1 MQHSKKNMCTIPA
14 VAGNKRRCHIA
25 DWVAVDSKAFAFAFA
40 FAVVVVVVAMD
51 ASSVAGGYSYSQAA
65 AAVDMDIAVAGATGK
80 DMERRWVAVA
90 AVDSCMTEMM
100 TPAEWKKASHSFVRV
115 L

>member
-1 MQHSKKNMCTIPA
+1 MCTIPA
-14 VAGNKRRCHIA
+14 VAGNKRRCYIA
-25 DWVAVDSKAFAFAFA
+25 DWVAVDSKAFAFALTFA
-40 FAVVVVVVAMD
+40 VVVAMD

-90 AVDSCMTEMM
+90 AAVDSCM

>member
-1 MQHSKKNMCTIPA
+1 VCTIPA
-14 VAGNKRRCHIA
+14 VAGNKRRCYTA

-40 FAVVVVVVAMD
+40 FAVAVVVVVAMD

-65 AAVDMDIAVAGATGK
+65 AAVDIAVAGATGK
-80 DMERRWVAVA
+80 DTERRWVAVA
-90 AVDSCMTEMM
+90 AAVDSCM

>member
-1 MQHSKKNMCTIPA
+1 MCTIPA
-14 VAGNKRRCHIA
+14 VAGNKRRCYIA

-40 FAVVVVVVAMD
+40 FAAVVVAMD

-65 AAVDMDIAVAGATGK
+65 AAVDIAVAGATGK

-100 TPAEWKKASHSFVRV
+100 TPAEWKTSHSFVRV

>member
-1 MQHSKKNMCTIPA
+1 MCTIPA
-14 VAGNKRRCHIA
+14 VAGNKRRCYTA

-40 FAVVVVVVAMD
+40 FAVVVVAMD

-80 DMERRWVAVA
+80 DMARRWVAVA
-90 AVDSCMTEMM
+90 AAVDSCM
-100 TPAEWKKASHSFVRV
+100 TPAEWKKTSHSFVRV